1 MTKNE
6 FIQRY
11 GLEAYEKQ
19 KSYNNRYNKT
29 YRKNRDLAKNVMPK
43 NPKQRVDTLISR
55 GKFTEIDVHDKGEL
69 KITMRALQQRDPD
82 GYYEITENY
91 LIYLNGNKLVAY
103 VYKPK
108 EK

>member
-11 GLEAYEKQ
+11 GLDAYEKQ

-29 YRKNRDLAKNVMPK
+29 YRKNRKLAKTVMSK

-55 GKFTEIDVHDKGEL
+55 GDFTEIDVHDKGEL
-69 KITMRALQQRDPD
+69 KITMRALQSRDPA
-82 GYYEITENY
+82 GYFELTERY
-91 LIYLNGNKLVAY
+91 LIYLTGNKLVAY
-103 VYKPK
+103 VLKD
-108 EK
+108 